1 MARWAHLIVVF
12 LALQAT
18 ACCIDCPKPLAKC
31 GVAVDTTSYATH
43 VETERFIDDSL
54 LSFATA
60 NCGWMGFAA
69 ISGRSQGTSCQRPAL
84 ELVANEQENPNSS
97 PRRADQVRR
106 FKLGNVNPSAQWLR
120 TCHDGSPGS
129 DILGS
134 LRALAD
140 TMQAGP
146 KGLAGSQIV
155 IYSDLMN
162 NVEPLRLDQ
171 GDYSQAG
178 ARAAKV
184 RDLRAA
190 NQLPVFRDKPTI
202 TVRGFNLLV
211 GRDPSRAPQVKLMW
225 LDIFAASGAGEVT
238 FP

>member
-1 MARWAHLIVVF
+1 MAVS
-12 LALQAT
+12 LALQA
-18 ACCIDCPKPLAKC
+18 AGCCFDCPQTLAKC
-31 GVAVDTTSYATH
+31 GTAVDTTSFATH
-43 VETERFIDDSL
+43 EETKRFIDESL
-54 LSFATA
+54 VPFATQS
-60 NCGWMGFAA
+60 CDWMGFAA
-69 ISGRSQGTSCQRPAL
+69 ITGRSQGTSCQRPPVAL
-84 ELVANEQENPNSS
+84 VPTKLENPNSS
-97 PRRADQVRR
+97 PRRAEQIRR
-106 FKLGNVNPSAQWLR
+106 LRLGQLNASAQWLR
-120 TCHDGSPGS
+120 ACHDGSTGS

-146 KGLAGSQIV
+146 QRLAGSHIV

-162 NVEPLRLDQ
+162 NVDPLRLDK
-171 GDYSQAG
+171 GDYSKADV
-178 ARAAKV
+178 RAAKV

-211 GRDPSRAPQVKLMW
+211 GRDPSRAPQIKLMW
-225 LDIFAASGAGEVT
+225 LDVLAASGAGEVS